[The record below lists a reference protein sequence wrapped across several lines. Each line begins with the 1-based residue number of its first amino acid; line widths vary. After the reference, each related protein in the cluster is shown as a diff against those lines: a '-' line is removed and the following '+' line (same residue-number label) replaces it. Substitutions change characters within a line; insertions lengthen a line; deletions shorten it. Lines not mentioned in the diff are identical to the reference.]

1 MRDKQVESIIESE
14 YNRQVNEVCLI
25 ASENYTSRSV
35 MEAQGSILTNKYA
48 EGYPGARY
56 YGGCEFVDQIET
68 LAIDRLCKLFGAK
81 YANVQPHSGSQ
92 ANQAVYAAVLN
103 KGDTVLAMDLN
114 SGAHITHV
122 SKASYTSRI
131 YVPQYYGLNERGE
144 INLEE
149 LESKLYET
157 HPSLL
162 IVGGSS
168 YPREIKYNIIRDILD
183 KYNSKCTPKCL
194 MMVDM
199 AHVAGLVAAKLHQNP
214 VQYADI
220 VTSTTHKTLRGPR
233 GGFILTNN
241 DELAKKINTAVF
253 PRTQGGPLEHVIAG
267 KAVCFGEAS
276 TEDFVQYQKQVLAN
290 RLAMENVFKKTGI
303 DLVSGGSDTHMLLLD
318 LRNTHRS
325 GKEVEAML
333 ESVGIITNKNTVPGD
348 TRPKTETS
356 GLRIGT
362 PAITTRGFNEEDCII
377 LADIIANFILFGND
391 NHYKIQAEEVVKQL
405 CKEHPTLGGV

>member
-1 MRDKQVESIIESE
+1 M
-14 YNRQVNEVCLI
+14 
-25 ASENYTSRSV
+25 
-35 MEAQGSILTNKYA
+35 
-48 EGYPGARY
+48 
-56 YGGCEFVDQIET
+56 
-68 LAIDRLCKLFGAK
+68 
-81 YANVQPHSGSQ
+81 
-92 ANQAVYAAVLN
+92 
-103 KGDTVLAMDLN
+103 
-114 SGAHITHV
+114 
-122 SKASYTSRI
+122 
-131 YVPQYYGLNERGE
+131 
-144 INLEE
+144 
-149 LESKLYET
+149 
-157 HPSLL
+157 
-162 IVGGSS
+162 
-168 YPREIKYNIIRDILD
+168 
-183 KYNSKCTPKCL
+183 
-194 MMVDM
+194 
-199 AHVAGLVAAKLHQNP
+199 
-214 VQYADI
+214 
-220 VTSTTHKTLRGPR
+220 
-233 GGFILTNN
+233 TNN

-391 NHYKIQAEEVVKQL
+391 NHYKIQAKEVVKQL